1 MFTGIIKEVGRV
13 QSLER
18 RGSLTKLGVKSKIV
32 YQEARSS
39 DSISLNGACLTLI
52 YKENGILIFEAVEP
66 TLKVSNLKRLKRGD
80 FVNLE
85 PSLKVQDKLGG
96 HFVLGHT
103 EAEVKLRRIIK
114 YKDYRRLEIE
124 LPASFRKFILEN
136 GSVALEGVSLTVK
149 KILPRY
155 FSVDI
160 IPFTYEN
167 TNLKYKRAGS
177 WLNIEFDYLL
187 KQVISSKP

>member
-155 FSVDI
+155 FNVDI

>member
-124 LPASFRKFILEN
+124 LPALFRKFILEN

-155 FSVDI
+155 FNVDI

>member
-114 YKDYRRLEIE
+114 YKDYRRLKIE